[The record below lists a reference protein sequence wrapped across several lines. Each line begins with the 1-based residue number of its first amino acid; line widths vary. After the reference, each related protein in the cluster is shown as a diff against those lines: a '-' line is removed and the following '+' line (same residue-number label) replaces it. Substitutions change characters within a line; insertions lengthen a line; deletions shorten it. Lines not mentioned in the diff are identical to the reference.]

1 MALNSRLSTMVID
14 MRLAAILVVVGAT
27 GAFIGARLTSRFVS
41 GPRLKQVFAVLIVV
55 VTAYKLATLVQ

>member
-1 MALNSRLSTMVID
+1 MVID